1 MFFSDISILSLYKW
15 YNQVVFS
22 LLKKDKILTFN
33 GAHRNNRRCNHS
45 IKVFCTLIIPYNIS
59 YSASRQTNFLI
70 FRGISTLKL
79 AELKHNSIAAIVAR
93 LYLIPS
99 ITKLKSFAEKPDW
112 HYRTH
117 RDVGMAYD
125 LQRNNIGFATKMMVT
140 TNPRILRP
148 FSAWKLT
155 LKCSGIML
163 FCYKHN
169 FEWLM
174 IIFLIYL
181 IDYNL
186 IGLIQPF
193 IGLNYSFPFIFELY
207 LLFWIEMCPDQ
218 L

>member
-33 GAHRNNRRCNHS
+33 GAHLNNRRCNHS
-45 IKVFCTLIIPYNIS
+45 IKVFCTLIITYNIS
-59 YSASRQTNFLI
+59 NWASRQTNFLI
-70 FRGISTLKL
+70 FMGICTWKFYHMT
-79 AELKHNSIAAIVAR
+79 ELKHNCIAAIVAR
-93 LYLIPS
+93 LYLIRS
-99 ITKLKSFAEKPDW
+99 ITKLKSVGEKPDW

-117 RDVGMAYD
+117 RDVGMAFD

-163 FCYKHN
+163 MCYKAN
-169 FEWLM
+169 YEWLV
-174 IIFLIYL
+174 IIFLMYQIN
-181 IDYNL
+181 YNL

-193 IGLNYSFPFIFELY
+193 H
-207 LLFWIEMCPDQ
+207 
-218 L
+218 